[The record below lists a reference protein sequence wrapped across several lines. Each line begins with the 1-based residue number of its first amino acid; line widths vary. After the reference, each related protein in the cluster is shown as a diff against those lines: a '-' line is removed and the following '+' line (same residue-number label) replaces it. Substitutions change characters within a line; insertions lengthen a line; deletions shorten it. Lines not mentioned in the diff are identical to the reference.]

1 LEDPIVR
8 TEDLIVS
15 LAADARPVRLLEGR
29 RVRFGR
35 WSIAALVPTV
45 VALMLVGTRSDLA
58 AAFTRASWAGEFG
71 LVVMAGLVAG
81 FAAQSSGVPGAAGTR
96 AMRAGALVA
105 LAAWALAMVT
115 RLGAA
120 PAPLA
125 ALLVEPAHATCAAR
139 IAAIALVPGAMAWW
153 QLRRA
158 AALQPGWSAV
168 LAATASLATGAAA
181 AQLMC
186 PLDHAAHTITWHL
199 LPVVTLAAA
208 AGLVGSRTRR
218 LPGFPPRSLAAS

>member
-1 LEDPIVR
+1 MR

-15 LAADARPVRLLEGR
+15 LAGDARPVRLLEGPG
-29 RVRFGR
+29 VRFGR
-35 WSIAALVPTV
+35 WSIAALVPALA
-45 VALMLVGTRSDLA
+45 ALMLVGTRSDLA
-58 AAFTRASWAGEFG
+58 AAFSRASWAGEFG
-71 LVVMAGLVAG
+71 LIVMAGVLAG
-81 FAAQSSGVPGAAGTR
+81 VAAQVSGVPGAAGTR
-96 AMRAGALVA
+96 AVRAGALVA

-120 PAPLA
+120 PAPIA
-125 ALLVEPAHATCAAR
+125 ALLAEPAHAACAAR

-158 AALQPGWSAV
+158 AALQPGWSAA
-168 LAATASLATGAAA
+168 LAATASLASGAAA

-199 LPVVTLAAA
+199 LPVAALAAA

-218 LPGFPPRSLAAS
+218 LVASSSRGLVAL